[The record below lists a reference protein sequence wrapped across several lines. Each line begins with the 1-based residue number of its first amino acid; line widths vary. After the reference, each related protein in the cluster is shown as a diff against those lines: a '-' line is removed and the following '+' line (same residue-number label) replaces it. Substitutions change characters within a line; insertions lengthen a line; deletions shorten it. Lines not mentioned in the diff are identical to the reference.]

1 MPALRTKLR
10 LPIPHEELTMKHRL
24 IAIACSIALA
34 WPAAVLAAGGGGDE
48 APSSARSK
56 DADYAAGMA
65 AVKARNWQQVVDRMG
80 AYTQRQPGDADGW
93 NELGHA
99 YRLLGRMDPAFD
111 AYGKALKIDPRHRGA
126 HEYLGEAY
134 LQVNDVAKAEQE
146 LKTLDKLCF
155 LPCEEYTDLK
165 HDIEEYKKGKQA
177 KAL

>member
-1 MPALRTKLR
+1 MNR
-10 LPIPHEELTMKHRL
+10 RL
-24 IAIACSIALA
+24 IAIASSIVLA
-34 WPAAVLAAGGGGDE
+34 FPLAAFAAGGGGDE

-65 AVKARNWQQVVDRMG
+65 AVKVKDWQQVVDRMG

-99 YRLLGRMDPAFD
+99 YRRLGRMDPAFD
-111 AYGKALKIDPRHRGA
+111 AYGKALKIDPKHRGA

-134 LQVNDVAKAEQE
+134 LQVNDLPKAEQE

-165 HDIEEYKKGKQA
+165 RGIEEYKKGKQA
-177 KAL
+177 KAS